1 MINVFCIFSTT
12 AASSCMESTITV
24 ARFSLPGCVFLLIL
38 ILIPCDHWNLDVSQT
53 PDIWLYL
60 LVQQTGTNTF
70 INGGLLAAVN
80 AIGTH
85 LRDQINSGLTRRCM
99 MLDAAAELRR
109 NPVSKDQIA

>member
-1 MINVFCIFSTT
+1 
-12 AASSCMESTITV
+12 MESTITV
-24 ARFSLPGCVFLLIL
+24 ARFTLPGCVFLLILIL

-53 PDIWLYL
+53 PDIWLCL

-85 LRDQINSGLTRRCM
+85 LRDPINSGLTRWCM